1 MQEGK
6 RLRIQK
12 PSYLNVANLV
22 SLIRLI
28 LLPVFFY
35 FLMYYLQWQKGA
47 EVAGVTRV
55 YYLTTIALAAIILLT
70 DWLDGWLARKLE
82 TVNPLGAFLDPLADK
97 FFAFFT
103 MALLAWAEIL
113 PVWLVLLVFFKE
125 MFILIGW
132 TLLFILNYDTE
143 ISPSKIG
150 KAASVCQ
157 GVVVCAALLTLP
169 GGEQFSWQAFPLF
182 PLAEILNRTWF
193 HIITALAT
201 AVAGGQYILEGLAR
215 AERVAPEAAQ
225 EGALL
230 EVVVSGK
237 EKGTQTEARSDR

>member
-1 MQEGK
+1 MQERA
-6 RLRIQK
+6 RLKIQK

-22 SLIRLI
+22 SLVRLI

-35 FLMYYLQWQKGA
+35 FLMYYLQWQEGP

-55 YYLTTIALAAIILLT
+55 YYLTTIALAIVILLT
-70 DWLDGWLARKLE
+70 DWLDGWLARKME

-113 PVWLVLLVFFKE
+113 PVWLAMLVFFKE

-132 TLLFILNYDTE
+132 TLLFILGYDTE
-143 ISPSKIG
+143 IEPSKIG
-150 KAASVCQ
+150 KSASVCQ
-157 GVVVCAALLTLP
+157 GVVVCSALLTLP

-193 HIITALAT
+193 HVITAALT
-201 AVAGGQYILEGLAR
+201 AVAGVQYILEGLAR
-215 AERVAPEAAQ
+215 AERVTPEEPQ
-225 EGALL
+225 DGVLL
-230 EVVVSGK
+230 EVVGANGEK
-237 EKGTQTEARSDR
+237 ED

>member
-35 FLMYYLQWQKGA
+35 FLMYYLQWQKGP

-55 YYLTTIALAAIILLT
+55 YYITTIALAAIILLT
-70 DWLDGWLARKLE
+70 DWLDGWLARKME

-113 PVWLVLLVFFKE
+113 PIWLVLLVFFKE

-132 TLLFILNYDTE
+132 TLLFILGYDTE
-143 ISPSKIG
+143 IAPSKVG
-150 KAASVCQ
+150 KTAAVCQ

-182 PLAEILNRTWF
+182 PLAEILNQTWF
-193 HIITALAT
+193 HIITAATT

-215 AERVAPEAAQ
+215 AERVVEETTQ
-225 EGALL
+225 EGAVL
-230 EVVVSGK
+230 EVVTSRGEK
-237 EKGTQTEARSDR
+237 ESQAETGLDH